1 MRIAVPEIPSSRES
15 IKCVACKSFRIAS
28 ICAFYAWKLIVF
40 MGLEG
45 KPGEGYPLCSSFFL
59 VSSPFWVMCKGPAKR
74 RRAVSR
80 GCCNGLRRW
89 LRPSFFDCAPGSRNY
104 MQGGQG
110 SGIRGQP
117 GLFRGR
123 LGVRGPAGVLLLHK
137 VCAEGPKY
145 HEKARIFER
154 CIYLLDICFQPS
166 ISRVRG
172 HLRWGRGRLRVMCAG
187 GWWGRTL
194 VRASALFAFG
204 ISWAGF
210 WWTERR
216 FSLPILFGE
225 QKPFWMS

>member
-1 MRIAVPEIPSSRES
+1 
-15 IKCVACKSFRIAS
+15 
-28 ICAFYAWKLIVF
+28 
-40 MGLEG
+40 MGMEG

-74 RRAVSR
+74 RRGVSR

-89 LRPSFFDCAPGSRNY
+89 LGLHSSIVRREAVIICKEDRD
-104 MQGGQG
+104 QR

-154 CIYLLDICFQPS
+154 CIYLLDIFFQPS

-216 FSLPILFGE
+216 LPIPILLLLRKRFS
-225 QKPFWMS
+225 MSELA